1 VSKDKEQFDEECFKN
16 MELVIQ
22 MLNEKTPEERKGI
35 LDSFQSTFMAVT
47 DTNSTHII
55 VCPWECKEERDGML
69 AVLAKCFWALR
80 VRSFIHMT
88 TGAGVTKSIK
98 ELMDMMGDSPSEDDK
113 LRVMNQI
120 KDECT
125 GRFVCIEGVH
135 PGGTFSRMWSI
146 NRDGLDPLTPFD
158 MPDDT
163 GMVTIGGKNL
173 EWLLPNPKSKE
184 ASEETRKLAM
194 SALRFMQ
201 MQMVK

>member
-55 VCPWECKEERDGML
+55 VCPWKTREERDGML

-88 TGAGVTKSIK
+88 TGAGVTKSIE
-98 ELMDMMGDSPSEDDK
+98 ELMDMMGEEPNRDDK
-113 LRVMNQI
+113 VRIMQRI

-125 GRFVCIEGVH
+125 ARFMCIEGIH
-135 PGGTFSRMWSI
+135 PGGTFSRMWAI

-163 GMVTIGGKNL
+163 GMVTIGGKKL
-173 EWLLPNPKSKE
+173 EWLLPDPKAKQPK
-184 ASEETRKLAM
+184 AETRELAM
-194 SALRFMQ
+194 ATLRFMQ
-201 MQMVK
+201 MNMVK